1 MLVAAAAGLAS
12 TASAEPPQ
20 LRAKR
25 AEAAQILD
33 QISAIDERLSVIT
46 ERYDGARVRLHAVE
60 ARLKSERIE
69 LRRARKQYH
78 RAVNQLARLLVS
90 LYTDGSASPLD
101 AIIGARS
108 VEEMLSVADAQDAI
122 SRERSEIAATAR
134 LTRQRVQTAV
144 AALQAD
150 RAEAGRSVAEIAQ
163 TRQSVERGLAQ
174 RQRLLASVRTQI
186 SQLQA
191 QERLR
196 QQRLLAAARARL
208 AAAAAARA
216 ARERE
221 AAARA
226 AAVARAQ
233 ANAAARREAARMAA
247 AAARA
252 NSAPP
257 APTTTA
263 PAQTQPVNPAP
274 APAAPAQPAPAAP
287 ATTAD
292 TTTQP
297 APPPAAPVPP
307 PSAPTSA
314 GHPQAAQIAL
324 GYVGVRYR
332 WGGSTPAGFDC
343 SGLVSYVYAQLGVEL
358 PHYAAAQYGY
368 GSPVARDQLQPGDLV
383 FFDNLAHVGIYI
395 GGDEF
400 VDAPHTGTVVRID
413 SLSDPWYGSRYVG
426 ARRI

>member
-1 MLVAAAAGLAS
+1 VLVAAAAGLAS

-46 ERYDGARVRLHAVE
+46 ERYDGAHLHLHAAE
-60 ARLKSERIE
+60 SRLKSERIE
-69 LRRARKQYH
+69 LRRARKQYR

-101 AIIGARS
+101 VIVGARS

-122 SRERSEIAATAR
+122 SRERSEIATTAR
-134 LTRQRVQTAV
+134 LTRQRLQTAV

-150 RAEAGRSVAEIAQ
+150 RAEARRSVAEIAQ

-196 QQRLLAAARARL
+196 QQRLLAAAQARL

-226 AAVARAQ
+226 AALARAQ
-233 ANAAARREAARMAA
+233 AKVAARRGAARRAA

-252 NSAPP
+252 NAV
-257 APTTTA
+257 PTTTP
-263 PAQTQPVNPAP
+263 PAQTQPAGPAP
-274 APAAPAQPAPAAP
+274 APAAPAQTAPAAP

-297 APPPAAPVPP
+297 APPPAAPAPP
-307 PSAPTSA
+307 PAAPAAA
-314 GHPQAAQIAL
+314 GHPQAAQTAL
-324 GYVGVRYR
+324 GYVGVPYR

-343 SGLVSYVYAQLGVEL
+343 SGLVSYVYARLGVQL

-368 GSPVARDQLQPGDLV
+368 GSSVARDQLQPGDLV

-413 SLSDPWYGSRYVG
+413 SLSDPWYSGRYVG

>member
-1 MLVAAAAGLAS
+1 MLVAAAASLAS

-25 AEAAQILD
+25 AEAAQILAE
-33 QISAIDERLSVIT
+33 ISAIDERLSVIT
-46 ERYDGARVRLHAVE
+46 EHYDGARVHLHAVE
-60 ARLKSERIE
+60 ARLKLERVE
-69 LRRARKQYH
+69 LRQARKQHH

-90 LYTDGSASPLD
+90 VYTEGSASALD
-101 AIIGARS
+101 VIVGARS
-108 VEEMLSVADAQDAI
+108 IEEMLSVADAQAAI
-122 SRERSEIAATAR
+122 SRERSEIATQAR
-134 LTRQRVQTAV
+134 VTRQRMQAAV

-150 RAEAGRSVAEIAQ
+150 RAAAARSLAEIAK
-163 TRQSVERGLAQ
+163 TRRSVERGLSQ

-186 SQLQA
+186 SQLQE

-226 AAVARAQ
+226 AAIARAQ
-233 ANAAARREAARMAA
+233 AKAAARHAAARRAA
-247 AAARA
+247 AAERA
-252 NSAPP
+252 NAAPP
-257 APTTTA
+257 APTTTEA
-263 PAQTQPVNPAP
+263 VQTEAT
-274 APAAPAQPAPAAP
+274 PAQPAPVAP
-287 ATTAD
+287 ETTAD

-297 APPPAAPVPP
+297 LPPPAAP
-307 PSAPTSA
+307 APAPVAPAAA
-314 GHPQAAQIAL
+314 GHPQAAEIAL
-324 GYVGVRYR
+324 GYIGVPYH

-343 SGLVSYVYAQLGVEL
+343 SGLVSYVYAQLGIEL

-368 GSPVARDQLQPGDLV
+368 GSPVARDELQPGDLV

-400 VDAPHTGTVVRID
+400 VDAPHAGTVVRID
-413 SLSDPWYGSRYVG
+413 SLSDGWYSNRYVG

>member
-20 LRAKR
+20 LSAKR

-46 ERYDGARVRLHAVE
+46 ERYDGAHVHLHAAE
-60 ARLKSERIE
+60 ARLAFERTE
-69 LRRARKQYH
+69 LRRARKQYR

-101 AIIGARS
+101 VIVGARS

-122 SRERSEIAATAR
+122 SRERSEIATTAR

-150 RAEAGRSVAEIAQ
+150 RVQARRSVAEIAQ
-163 TRQSVERGLAQ
+163 TRRSVERGLAR

-186 SQLQA
+186 SELQA

-196 QQRLLAAARARL
+196 QRRLLAAAQARL

-221 AAARA
+221 AAAHA
-226 AAVARAQ
+226 AALARAQ
-233 ANAAARREAARMAA
+233 AKVAARRVAARRAA

-252 NSAPP
+252 HAPPP

-263 PAQTQPVNPAP
+263 QTQQADPAP
-274 APAAPAQPAPAAP
+274 APAAAPHTDPAAP

-292 TTTQP
+292 ATTQP
-297 APPPAAPVPP
+297 APPPPPAAVAPP
-307 PSAPTSA
+307 PAVPAAA
-314 GHPQAAQIAL
+314 GHSQAAQTAL
-324 GYVGVRYR
+324 GYVGVPYR

-343 SGLVSYVYAQLGVEL
+343 SGLVSYVYAQLGIQL

-368 GSPVARDQLQPGDLV
+368 GSPVGRDQLQPGDLV

-413 SLSDPWYGSRYVG
+413 SLSDPWYSSRYVG

>member
-1 MLVAAAAGLAS
+1 
-12 TASAEPPQ
+12 

-46 ERYDGARVRLHAVE
+46 ERYDGARVHLHAIE
-60 ARLKSERIE
+60 LRLKSERIE
-69 LRRARKQYH
+69 LRRARKQYR
-78 RAVNQLARLLVS
+78 RAVSQAARLLVS
-90 LYTDGSASPLD
+90 LYTEGSSSSLD
-101 AIIGARS
+101 AIVGARS
-108 VEEMLSVADAQDAI
+108 IEEMLSVADAQDAI
-122 SRERSEIAATAR
+122 SRERSQIATTAR
-134 LTRQRVQTAV
+134 LTRQRVQAAV

-150 RAEAGRSVAEIAQ
+150 RAAAGRSMTEIAQ

-186 SQLQA
+186 SQLEA

-216 ARERE
+216 ARERV

-226 AAVARAQ
+226 AEIAQ
-233 ANAAARREAARMAA
+233 AQAKAAARHEAARRAA

-252 NSAPP
+252 NAAP
-257 APTTTA
+257 
-263 PAQTQPVNPAP
+263 PAQTQPADPTPAP
-274 APAAPAQPAPAAP
+274 VPAPPAAVAP

-297 APPPAAPVPP
+297 APLPATPAPAPAAP
-307 PSAPTSA
+307 AGA
-314 GHPQAAQIAL
+314 GHPQTAQIAL
-324 GYVGVRYR
+324 GYVGVPYR

-343 SGLVSYVYAQLGVEL
+343 SGLVSYVYAQLGIQL

-368 GSPVARDQLQPGDLV
+368 GSPVARDQLQAGDLV

-400 VDAPHTGTVVRID
+400 VDAPHAGTVVRID
-413 SLSDPWYGSRYVG
+413 SLSDPWYSSRYVG

>member
-1 MLVAAAAGLAS
+1 L
-12 TASAEPPQ
+12 T
-20 LRAKR
+20 AKR

-33 QISAIDERLSVIT
+33 EISAIDERLSVIT
-46 ERYDGARVRLHAVE
+46 ERYDGARVHLHAVE
-60 ARLKSERIE
+60 ERLKSERIE

-78 RAVNQLARLLVS
+78 RAVNQAARLLVS
-90 LYTDGSASPLD
+90 LYTEGSPSPLD
-101 AIIGARS
+101 AIVGARS
-108 VEEMLSVADAQDAI
+108 IEEMLSVADAQDAI
-122 SRERSEIAATAR
+122 SRERSQIATTAR
-134 LTRQRVQTAV
+134 VTRQRVQAAV

-150 RAEAGRSVAEIAQ
+150 RAAAGRSMAEIAQ
-163 TRQSVERGLAQ
+163 SRQSVERGLAQ

-186 SQLQA
+186 SQLEA

-226 AAVARAQ
+226 AAIARAQ
-233 ANAAARREAARMAA
+233 AKADARREAAGRAA

-252 NSAPP
+252 NAAP
-257 APTTTA
+257 
-263 PAQTQPVNPAP
+263 PAQTQPADPPP
-274 APAAPAQPAPAAP
+274 APAAQAQPAPVASAP
-287 ATTAD
+287 VTTVD
-292 TTTQP
+292 TTPPAPLPVAP
-297 APPPAAPVPP
+297 APPLAE
-307 PSAPTSA
+307 PTAA

-324 GYVGVRYR
+324 GYSGVPYR

-343 SGLVSYVYAQLGVEL
+343 SGLVSYVYGQLGVQL
-358 PHYAAAQYGY
+358 PHSAAAQYGY
-368 GSPVARDQLQPGDLV
+368 GSPVPRDQLQAGDLV
-383 FFDNLAHVGIYI
+383 FFDNLNHVGIYI

-413 SLSDPWYGSRYVG
+413 SLSDPWYSSRYVG

>member
-1 MLVAAAAGLAS
+1 VLVAAVASLAS

-20 LRAKR
+20 LTAKR
-25 AEAAQILD
+25 AEAAQILAE
-33 QISAIDERLSVIT
+33 ISAIDERLSVIT
-46 ERYDGARVRLHAVE
+46 EHYDGARVHLHAVE
-60 ARLKSERIE
+60 TRLRSERIE
-69 LRRARKQYH
+69 LRRARKQY
-78 RAVNQLARLLVS
+78 RVAVNQLARLLVS

-101 AIIGARS
+101 AIVGARS
-108 VEEMLSVADAQDAI
+108 VEEMLSVADAQAAI
-122 SRERSEIAATAR
+122 SRERDEIATTAR
-134 LTRQRVQTAV
+134 VTRQRVQSAV
-144 AALQAD
+144 ASLQAD
-150 RAEAGRSVAEIAQ
+150 RAEAGRSLAEIAQ
-163 TRQSVERGLAQ
+163 TRQSVERGLAR

-186 SQLQA
+186 SQLQE

-226 AAVARAQ
+226 AAIAREQAQ
-233 ANAAARREAARMAA
+233 AEAAARREAARRAA

-252 NSAPP
+252 NAAQP
-257 APTTTA
+257 APTTTVA
-263 PAQTQPVNPAP
+263 VQ
-274 APAAPAQPAPAAP
+274 
-287 ATTAD
+287 
-292 TTTQP
+292 TQP
-297 APPPAAPVPP
+297 APPPAPVAQATTVDTTTQPASPAPAPIPTPP
-307 PSAPTSA
+307 PAA

-324 GYVGVRYR
+324 GYVGVPYH

-343 SGLVSYVYAQLGVEL
+343 SGLVSYVYAQLGIAL

-400 VDAPHTGTVVRID
+400 VDAPHTGTAVRID
-413 SLSDPWYGSRYVG
+413 SLSDGWYSNRYVG

>member
-1 MLVAAAAGLAS
+1 VLVAAAAGLAS

-20 LRAKR
+20 LTAKR
-25 AEAAQILD
+25 AEAAQILEE
-33 QISAIDERLSVIT
+33 ISAIDERLNAIT
-46 ERYDGARVRLHAVE
+46 ERYDGARVHLHAVE

-78 RAVNQLARLLVS
+78 RAVNQLARLVVT
-90 LYTDGSASPLD
+90 LYTDGSPSPLD
-101 AIIGARS
+101 AIVGARS

-122 SRERSEIAATAR
+122 SRERSQIATTAR
-134 LTRQRVQTAV
+134 LTRQRVHTAV

-150 RAEAGRSVAEIAQ
+150 RVEAGHSVAEIAR

-216 ARERE
+216 AQERAE
-221 AAARA
+221 AVRA
-226 AAVARAQ
+226 AALARAQ
-233 ANAAARREAARMAA
+233 AKAKAAARREAAGRVA

-252 NSAPP
+252 NAATP

-263 PAQTQPVNPAP
+263 AVQTQSSEPAQS
-274 APAAPAQPAPAAP
+274 PAAQVQPAVVAP

-297 APPPAAPVPP
+297 APTAPALPAAPP
-307 PSAPTSA
+307 AA
-314 GHPQAAQIAL
+314 GHPQAAQVAL
-324 GYVGVRYR
+324 GYVGVPYR

-343 SGLVSYVYAQLGVEL
+343 SGLVSYVYAQLGVQL

-413 SLSDPWYGSRYVG
+413 SLSDPWYSSRYVG

>member
-1 MLVAAAAGLAS
+1 VLVAAAAGLAS

-46 ERYDGARVRLHAVE
+46 ERYNGAHVHLHAAE
-60 ARLKSERIE
+60 ARLASERTE
-69 LRRARKQYH
+69 LRRARKQYR

-101 AIIGARS
+101 VIVGARS

-122 SRERSEIAATAR
+122 SRERSEIATTAR

-150 RAEAGRSVAEIAQ
+150 RAQARRSVAEIAQ
-163 TRQSVERGLAQ
+163 TRQSVERGLVQ

-196 QQRLLAAARARL
+196 QQRLLAAAQARL
-208 AAAAAARA
+208 VAAAAARA

-226 AAVARAQ
+226 AALARAQ
-233 ANAAARREAARMAA
+233 AKVAARHQAARRAATAA
-247 AAARA
+247 HA
-252 NSAPP
+252 SA

-263 PAQTQPVNPAP
+263 PAQTQPADPA
-274 APAAPAQPAPAAP
+274 PAPAAP

-292 TTTQP
+292 TATQPAPPPGAP
-297 APPPAAPVPP
+297 APPPAAP
-307 PSAPTSA
+307 AAA
-314 GHPQAAQIAL
+314 GHPQAAQTAL
-324 GYVGVRYR
+324 GYVGVPYR

-343 SGLVSYVYAQLGVEL
+343 SGLVSYVYAQLGIQL

-368 GSPVARDQLQPGDLV
+368 GSPVPRDQLQPGDLV

-413 SLSDPWYGSRYVG
+413 SLSDSWYSSRYVG

>member
-1 MLVAAAAGLAS
+1 VLVAAAAGLAS

-46 ERYDGARVRLHAVE
+46 ERYDGAHVHLHAAE
-60 ARLKSERIE
+60 ARLASERTE
-69 LRRARKQYH
+69 LRRARKQYR

-101 AIIGARS
+101 VIVGARS

-122 SRERSEIAATAR
+122 SRERSEIATTAR

-150 RAEAGRSVAEIAQ
+150 RAQARRSVAEIAQ
-163 TRQSVERGLAQ
+163 TRQSVERGLVQ

-196 QQRLLAAARARL
+196 QQRLLAAAQARL

-226 AAVARAQ
+226 AALARAQ
-233 ANAAARREAARMAA
+233 AKVAARHQAARRAATAA
-247 AAARA
+247 HA
-252 NSAPP
+252 SA

-263 PAQTQPVNPAP
+263 PAQTQPADPA
-274 APAAPAQPAPAAP
+274 PAPAAP

-292 TTTQP
+292 TATQPAPPPGAP
-297 APPPAAPVPP
+297 APPPAAP
-307 PSAPTSA
+307 AAA
-314 GHPQAAQIAL
+314 GHPQAAQTAL
-324 GYVGVRYR
+324 GYVGVPYR

-343 SGLVSYVYAQLGVEL
+343 SGLVSYVYAQLGIQL

-413 SLSDPWYGSRYVG
+413 SLSDSWYSSRYVG

>member
-1 MLVAAAAGLAS
+1 
-12 TASAEPPQ
+12 

-33 QISAIDERLSVIT
+33 EISAIDERLSVIT
-46 ERYDGARVRLHAVE
+46 ERYDGARVHLQAVE
-60 ARLKSERIE
+60 VRLKSERIE
-69 LRRARKQYH
+69 LRRARKQYR
-78 RAVNQLARLLVS
+78 RAVNQAARLLVS
-90 LYTDGSASPLD
+90 LYTDGSPSSLD
-101 AIIGARS
+101 AIVGARS
-108 VEEMLSVADAQDAI
+108 IEEMLSVADAQDAI
-122 SRERSEIAATAR
+122 SRERSQIATTAR

-150 RAEAGRSVAEIAQ
+150 RAAAGRSMSEIAQ
-163 TRQSVERGLAQ
+163 SRQGVERGLAQ

-186 SQLQA
+186 SQLEA

-226 AAVARAQ
+226 AATARAQ
-233 ANAAARREAARMAA
+233 AKAAMRREAASRTA

-252 NSAPP
+252 NAAP
-257 APTTTA
+257 
-263 PAQTQPVNPAP
+263 PAQTQPTDPPSDPATP
-274 APAAPAQPAPAAP
+274 TQPTPAAP

-297 APPPAAPVPP
+297 APPAATPAPPPAAP
-307 PSAPTSA
+307 TSE
-314 GHPQAAQIAL
+314 GHPQAAQLAL
-324 GYVGVRYR
+324 GYTGVPYR

-343 SGLVSYVYAQLGVEL
+343 SGLVSYVYAQLGVQL

-368 GSPVARDQLQPGDLV
+368 GSPVPRDQLQAGDLV
-383 FFDNLAHVGIYI
+383 FFDNLNHVGIYI

-400 VDAPHTGTVVRID
+400 VDAPHAGTVVRID
-413 SLSDPWYGSRYVG
+413 SLSDPWYSSRYVG

>member
-1 MLVAAAAGLAS
+1 VLVAAAAGLAS

-46 ERYDGARVRLHAVE
+46 ERYDGAHVHLHAAE
-60 ARLKSERIE
+60 ARLASERTE
-69 LRRARKQYH
+69 LRRARKQYR

-101 AIIGARS
+101 VIVGARS

-122 SRERSEIAATAR
+122 SRERSEIATTAR

-150 RAEAGRSVAEIAQ
+150 RAQARRSVAEIAQ
-163 TRQSVERGLAQ
+163 TRQSVERGLVQ

-196 QQRLLAAARARL
+196 QQRLLAAAQARL
-208 AAAAAARA
+208 VAAAAARA

-226 AAVARAQ
+226 AALARAQ
-233 ANAAARREAARMAA
+233 AKVAARHQAARRAATAA
-247 AAARA
+247 HA
-252 NSAPP
+252 SA

-263 PAQTQPVNPAP
+263 PAQTQPADPA
-274 APAAPAQPAPAAP
+274 PAPAAP

-292 TTTQP
+292 TATQPAPPPGAP
-297 APPPAAPVPP
+297 APPPAAP
-307 PSAPTSA
+307 AAA
-314 GHPQAAQIAL
+314 GHPQAAQTAL
-324 GYVGVRYR
+324 GYVGVPYR

-343 SGLVSYVYAQLGVEL
+343 SGLVSYVYAQLGIQL

-368 GSPVARDQLQPGDLV
+368 GSPVPRDQLQPGDLV

-413 SLSDPWYGSRYVG
+413 SLSDSWYSSRYVG